1 MVESDAISTA
11 ILGKNLHD
19 AQQMTWDAA
28 NYCFVITGAG
38 VTANGWKFT
47 ANNAWGINLGGDI
60 SDLSQDGSDLSA
72 VGTTIKL
79 YPTRKT
85 SDKIYCTVE

>member
-1 MVESDAISTA
+1 MGIIGDFNGWGGDVV
-11 ILGKNLHD
+11 
-19 AQQMTWDAA
+19 MTWNPTDFCYEA
-28 NYCFVITGAG
+28 TDPG
-38 VTANGWKFT
+38 VTANGWKFRI
-47 ANNAWGINLGGDI
+47 NADWAINLGGSLTELVNGGDN
-60 SDLSQDGSDLSA
+60 LSA